1 MSILVD
7 AQQRLDALDCRNS
20 YIVQAPAGSGKT
32 GVLTQR
38 ILGLL
43 ALVEKPEEVVAITFT
58 KKAAG
63 EMRQRV
69 LESLLDANGRACPD
83 NDYEAQTWHLCQA
96 VIERDKLMGWNLLR
110 HPNRLKVQTID
121 GFCSSLVKQMP
132 FESSMGA
139 MPSIEDDASAIYEKA
154 AKQLINSLGEGDFYD
169 DALQSLLTH
178 LDNNYR
184 LAVNLI
190 VQMLDKRDHWLENLV
205 TARQHDGDLKSLLEN
220 TLRDVVE
227 SQISALNQYLPESIK
242 QQLMS
247 LALYAAHNLALDKK
261 ESPLNAALAVE
272 NDASFIDTPQ
282 AWTVFA
288 ELLLTKGKP
297 SYRKRVD
304 AKLGFPAPT
313 SSKDPE
319 EKKLRKQRK
328 TDLTTLIGTL
338 EAECPGFNE
347 QLFDIKM
354 LPFDGYSEDQWAL
367 LVDLLEL
374 MPVAVGYLNLLWQE
388 TGNVDF
394 TEISM
399 AALRALG
406 SSDEPTDLTLKYDH
420 RISHILVDE
429 FQDTSVLQIQ
439 LLEKLTSGWQQGDG
453 RTLFLVGDP
462 MQGIYSFRKADIALF
477 LGVWHEGRL
486 ADVVLTPIAL
496 QTNFRSDVKV
506 INWVNNV
513 FGAAFPEQHDGHK
526 GAVSYSPSV
535 AAKNGGDGA
544 GVTTKI
550 FRQSY
555 LDVSLEGEKIDELQ
569 YTDNESEFIAETVLA
584 LRGRQTGKSY
594 AVLVRS
600 KSHARPIIKALGL
613 RGIPIRAVDIDT
625 LQESAIIQQLLGI
638 TKALLRP
645 SDRIAWYSVLRGA
658 CVGLSL
664 STLEKLHGINT
675 YRPLWDN
682 LVQVVNAEDDTLAE
696 IGVDEIPSQE
706 MLKIQRVVTLFGFY
720 YRQRKQFNVR
730 DAVESL
736 WTNLGGSCFYNET
749 RKDTGSNEQED
760 GIYGDVKKTV
770 FEKEDAQ
777 KYFALLEAFENSA
790 DLANINMLE
799 DKAMTL
805 FSSPGSSEPDAVQ
818 IMSMHKSKGLEFD
831 YVFLPYGAK
840 RGRGDDRPLLIVDNH
855 LSPATGEQS
864 LFLAALPERGGD
876 VHGDAV
882 YEFLWRAHS
891 VKLKNELS
899 RLTYVACTRAK
910 QHLYIT
916 GTLGSDKDDQIK
928 VPTNGTILGTL
939 WAGLEAN
946 NLLDNVT
953 VVDPE
958 LVQRETNKA
967 FCILTDS
974 ANEQLFEY
982 QQSMLGEFSVSN
994 ASGKARDVSRIE
1006 KGVDESNDENGGL
1019 EIVSDATDVDTSDS
1033 FYANVGTYAH
1043 RLYQQF
1049 FIGGN
1054 FSLKKSDLE
1063 RLQPF
1068 WRASLAKLHV
1078 RPDRMDEAISIIQR
1092 SVQHLIDNPKKV
1104 AWLFQQGI
1112 ESYAEYAVSRGDDQ
1126 GQGEHYVIDRT
1137 FIDENGI
1144 CWVVDYKFSDIENSK
1159 SNVTIANS
1167 DKPDKFIA
1175 EQVALYRSQL
1185 ENYAELLN
1193 KLSTSKRALTKG
1205 LAMMLYFPLINRH
1218 YCWSLDV
1225 VDIAE
1230 PF

>member
-7 AQQRLDALDCRNS
+7 AQERLDALDCHNS

-69 LESLLDANGRACPD
+69 LESLLDANGKECPD
-83 NDYEAQTWHLCQA
+83 NDYDAQTWRLCQA
-96 VIERDKLMGWNLLR
+96 VIEHDKLMGWNLLR

-139 MPSIEDDASAIYEKA
+139 MPSIEDDSTAIYEKA

-169 DALQSLLTH
+169 GALQSLLTH

-190 VQMLDKRDHWLENLV
+190 AQMLDKRDHWLENLV
-205 TARQHDGDLKSLLEN
+205 TARQHDGDLKSLLEK

-227 SQISALNQYLPESIK
+227 SQIDGLNQRLPDTRK

-247 LALYAAHNLALDKK
+247 LSLYAAHNLALDKK
-261 ESPLNAALAVE
+261 ESPINAALALE
-272 NDASFIDTPQ
+272 NDASFIDSPQ
-282 AWTVFA
+282 VWGVFA

-319 EKKLRKQRK
+319 EKALRKQRK
-328 TDLTTLIGTL
+328 ADLTAFIGVL
-338 EAECPGFNE
+338 EEECPGFNE
-347 QLFDIKM
+347 QLFDIKN
-354 LPFDGYSEDQWAL
+354 LPLDGYSEDQWAL

-374 MPVAVGYLNLLWQE
+374 MPIAVGYLNLLWQE

-406 SSDEPTDLTLKYDH
+406 SSEEPTDLTLKYDH

-439 LLEKLTSGWQQGDG
+439 LLEKLTSGWQPGDG

-477 LGVWHEGRL
+477 LGVWHERRL
-486 ADVVLTPIAL
+486 ADVALTPIAL
-496 QTNFRSDVKV
+496 QTNFRSDTKV
-506 INWVNNV
+506 IHWVNNV
-513 FGAAFPEQHDGHK
+513 FGVAFPKNDDGQK

-535 AAKNGGDGA
+535 AAKVGGKNA
-544 GVTTKI
+544 GVTAKI

-555 LDVSLEGEKIDELQ
+555 LDAALEGEKMEDLQ
-569 YTDNESEFIAETVLA
+569 YADKESEFIAETVLG
-584 LRGRQTGKSY
+584 LRSQQAGKSY

-600 KSHARPIIKALGL
+600 KSHARPIIKELGL
-613 RGIPIRAVDIDT
+613 RNIPIRAVDIDT
-625 LQESAIIQQLLGI
+625 LQESAVIQQLLGI

-645 SDRIAWYSVLRGA
+645 SDRVAWYSVLRGA

-664 STLEKLHGINT
+664 STLEKLHVINT
-675 YRPLWDN
+675 NRPLWDN
-682 LVQVVNAEDDTLAE
+682 LVQVVNADADTLVDM
-696 IGVDEIPSQE
+696 GLDEISSQE
-706 MLKIQRVVTLFGFY
+706 MFKLQRIVSLFGFY
-720 YRQRKQFNVR
+720 YQQRKQFSVR

-736 WTNLGGSCFYNET
+736 WTNLGGDCFYSEQ
-749 RKDTGSNEQED
+749 QED
-760 GIYGDVKKTV
+760 VGVHDPDDDVHAETNIAI

-777 KYFALLEAFENSA
+777 KYFALLEAFESSA
-790 DLANINMLE
+790 DLSNINALE

-805 FSSPGSSEPDAVQ
+805 FSSPGSSESDAVQ

-876 VHGDAV
+876 AYGDAV
-882 YEFLWRAHS
+882 YEFLWKSHA

-916 GTLGSDKDDQIK
+916 GTLGSDKDDEIK
-928 VPTNGTILGTL
+928 APTGASILGTL
-939 WAGLEAN
+939 WAGLEVN
-946 NLLDNVT
+946 DLVGNVT
-953 VVDPE
+953 VVDPQI
-958 LVQRETNKA
+958 VRRETKKM
-967 FCILTDS
+967 FRILSDS
-974 ANEQLFEY
+974 ANEQLFEH
-982 QQSMLGEFSVSN
+982 QQSVLGEINVSN
-994 ASGKARDVSRIE
+994 ASGRVRETSSIDTNNNE
-1006 KGVDESNDENGGL
+1006 VD
-1019 EIVSDATDVDTSDS
+1019 IVSDETDIAITDN
-1033 FYANVGTYAH
+1033 FFANVGTYAH

-1049 FIGGN
+1049 AVGGH
-1054 FSLKKSDLE
+1054 FSLEQKDLE

-1068 WRASLAKLHV
+1068 WRASLAKLQV
-1078 RPDRMDEAISIIQR
+1078 RPGRMDEAVTIIER
-1092 SVQHLIDNPKKV
+1092 SVQHLIDNPTK
-1104 AWLFQQGI
+1104 ADWLFQQAN
-1112 ESYAEYAVSRGDDQ
+1112 ESFAEYAVSRGDDQ
-1126 GQGEHYVIDRT
+1126 GLGEHYVIDRT
-1137 FIDENGI
+1137 FIDGNGVRWI
-1144 CWVVDYKFSDIENSK
+1144 VDYKFADIENNKGRK
-1159 SNVTIANS
+1159 STGNGNS
-1167 DKPDKFIA
+1167 RHSYDEFIA
-1175 EQVALYRSQL
+1175 DQVTLYRSQL
-1185 ENYAELLN
+1185 ENYATLLN
-1193 KLSTSKRALTKG
+1193 RLPDSKRTPVKGTAL
-1205 LAMMLYFPLINRH
+1205 MLYFPLLNLH
-1218 YCWSLDV
+1218 FCWSLDIDV
-1225 VDIAE
+1225 VE

>member
-1 MSILVD
+1 
-7 AQQRLDALDCRNS
+7 
-20 YIVQAPAGSGKT
+20 
-32 GVLTQR
+32 
-38 ILGLL
+38 
-43 ALVEKPEEVVAITFT
+43 
-58 KKAAG
+58 
-63 EMRQRV
+63 
-69 LESLLDANGRACPD
+69 
-83 NDYEAQTWHLCQA
+83 
-96 VIERDKLMGWNLLR
+96 
-110 HPNRLKVQTID
+110 
-121 GFCSSLVKQMP
+121 
-132 FESSMGA
+132 
-139 MPSIEDDASAIYEKA
+139 
-154 AKQLINSLGEGDFYD
+154 
-169 DALQSLLTH
+169 
-178 LDNNYR
+178 
-184 LAVNLI
+184 
-190 VQMLDKRDHWLENLV
+190 
-205 TARQHDGDLKSLLEN
+205 
-220 TLRDVVE
+220 
-227 SQISALNQYLPESIK
+227 
-242 QQLMS
+242 
-247 LALYAAHNLALDKK
+247 
-261 ESPLNAALAVE
+261 
-272 NDASFIDTPQ
+272 
-282 AWTVFA
+282 
-288 ELLLTKGKP
+288 
-297 SYRKRVD
+297 
-304 AKLGFPAPT
+304 
-313 SSKDPE
+313 
-319 EKKLRKQRK
+319 
-328 TDLTTLIGTL
+328 
-338 EAECPGFNE
+338 
-347 QLFDIKM
+347 
-354 LPFDGYSEDQWAL
+354 
-367 LVDLLEL
+367 
-374 MPVAVGYLNLLWQE
+374 
-388 TGNVDF
+388 
-394 TEISM
+394 
-399 AALRALG
+399 
-406 SSDEPTDLTLKYDH
+406 
-420 RISHILVDE
+420 
-429 FQDTSVLQIQ
+429 
-439 LLEKLTSGWQQGDG
+439 
-453 RTLFLVGDP
+453 
-462 MQGIYSFRKADIALF
+462 SFRKADIALF
-477 LGVWHEGRL
+477 HGVWHEGRL
-486 ADVVLTPIAL
+486 ADVALTPIAL
-496 QTNFRSDVKV
+496 QTNFRSDIKV

-513 FGAAFPEQHDGHK
+513 FGAAFPKQDDGHK

-535 AAKNGGDGA
+535 AAKSGGGGA
-544 GVTTKI
+544 GVTAKI

-555 LDVSLEGEKIDELQ
+555 LDASLEGDKIDELQ
-569 YTDNESEFIAETVLA
+569 YTDNESDFIAETVLE
-584 LRGRQTGKSY
+584 LRSRQMGKSY

-613 RGIPIRAVDIDT
+613 RDIPIRAVDIDT

-664 STLEKLHGINT
+664 STLEKLHSINT

-682 LVQVVNAEDDTLAE
+682 LVQVVNAEDDALVE
-696 IGVDEIPSQE
+696 MGVDGIPSQE

-736 WTNLGGSCFYNET
+736 WTNLGGSCFYHET
-749 RKDTGSNEQED
+749 RKDTGSNEQEH
-760 GIYGDVKKTV
+760 GIYGDVNKAV

-777 KYFALLEAFENSA
+777 KYFSLLETFENSA

-882 YEFLWRAHS
+882 YEFLWRTHS
-891 VKLKNELS
+891 VKLRNELS

-916 GTLGSDKDDQIK
+916 GTLGSDKDDQVK
-928 VPTNGTILGTL
+928 APTNGTILGTL

-982 QQSMLGEFSVSN
+982 QQSMLGELSVSN
-994 ASGKARDVSRIE
+994 ASGKVRDVSPIE
-1006 KGVDESNDENGGL
+1006 KGGDERDEEGSGL
-1019 EIVSDATDVDTSDS
+1019 EIVNDTSELDTSDS

-1049 FIGGN
+1049 FVGGD
-1054 FSLKKSDLE
+1054 FSLKQSDLE

-1144 CWVVDYKFSDIENSK
+1144 CWVVDYKFSDIGSSESNENTG
-1159 SNVTIANS
+1159 NRDNL
-1167 DKPDKFIA
+1167 DKFIA
-1175 EQVALYRSQL
+1175 DQVTLYRSQL

-1193 KLSTSKRALTKG
+1193 RLPNSKRAPTKG
-1205 LAMMLYFPLINRH
+1205 LVMMLYFPLINHH